1 MSKPE
6 ELATDMIRLLKKE
19 DHYDWLPEIAA
30 ALQKEMYRNTD
41 ITVVS
46 AVELSVSDRKPLEER
61 LLKRWGE
68 HRVLYVVDS
77 SLLTGLLIKF
87 RDTVI
92 DLTGRQAVSEFKQEL
107 S

>member
-46 AVELSVSDRKPLEER
+46 AVELSVSDRNGITIWAYLSGGRCASLIFQFTPRE
-61 LLKRWGE
+61 
-68 HRVLYVVDS
+68 VL
-77 SLLTGLLIKF
+77 
-87 RDTVI
+87 
-92 DLTGRQAVSEFKQEL
+92 
-107 S
+107 